1 MNARTSDRVS
11 SIAARF
17 LNVKAE
23 TLMALTAKQSTA
35 ETLAADVRSMAASLL
50 RQDENKGIRATGKR
64 IFKAVMGK

>member
-35 ETLAADVRSMAASLL
+35 EILADEIRTVCASAL
-50 RQDENKGIRATGKR
+50 RQDEHKGIRAAGKR